1 LRNKQHQLLNIH
13 LHCGSAFLALNQAQ
27 EVKTNV
33 STMQPCYVLEIRA
46 MIVEL
51 SAIASKT
58 EGRWALGR
66 ALQAL
71 GFPSRKQSINLL

>member
-1 LRNKQHQLLNIH
+1 
-13 LHCGSAFLALNQAQ
+13 
-27 EVKTNV
+27 
-33 STMQPCYVLEIRA
+33 MQPCYVLEIRA

-71 GFPSRKQSINLL
+71 GFPIRKQNINLL